1 MQFIVRMQKK
11 NEGPLRSADDE
22 FGLPR
27 HIIDYIWKQKRIL
40 IMFEIEIFSAVA
52 RSLLAEITHVMVN
65 TVKRL
70 VAGGYCRNGIDFDDA
85 SH

>member
-1 MQFIVRMQKK
+1 MQFMVRMQKK

-40 IMFEIEIFSAVA
+40 ITFETEIFPAVA
-52 RSLLAEITHVMVN
+52 RSLLVEITLCGKNIYIVYGKNIYIV
-65 TVKRL
+65 
-70 VAGGYCRNGIDFDDA
+70 
-85 SH
+85 

>member
-22 FGLPR
+22 FELPR

-40 IMFEIEIFSAVA
+40 ITFEIEIFSKVA
-52 RSLLAEITHVMVN
+52 RSLWAEITIIYIPQHRPFPSRFCYYQN
-65 TVKRL
+65 
-70 VAGGYCRNGIDFDDA
+70 
-85 SH
+85 